1 MTSWPQQVRLGLIRL
16 AARKLLLSAEEL
28 SNAAAKMADGDL
40 LAPIPSADVA
50 LVGLHDSLVSLRNQ
64 TRTRVAELEIER
76 AGLRAALSELTDA
89 VILAENGVIVF
100 ANPSAIALFG
110 AEVSRPGTP
119 LEKTLPASVAQAI
132 ETKLANHDTLVEK
145 LPADPTGRS
154 LSLRVSPLKIDS
166 LGSGSPGSLGPLGPL
181 GSPGSLDSYSLGPP
195 PARVIIAITDITTAT
210 RLDAVRRE
218 FVANASHELKTPV
231 TSIKLLADSANT
243 AASDGNNTLALSF
256 ASQISQETDRLQRL
270 VTDLLDLSRLESTPT
285 SQEVTDVRKAIDNA
299 MVTHRNAAAHK
310 DLKLSVDLGEVHG
323 TDLFVLA
330 HPTDLAIALDN
341 LIDNAIA
348 YTNAGSVTVSA
359 TATNDTVLIGVSD
372 TGCGIAP
379 EYLPRI
385 FERFFRVDQA
395 RSRQMGGTG
404 LGLALVR
411 NSVERN
417 KGSVSVKSEPG
428 VGSDFVVSLPRAC

>member
-28 SNAAAKMADGDL
+28 SDAAAKMADGDL
-40 LAPIPSADVA
+40 LASIPSADAA

-89 VILAENGVIVF
+89 VILAENGAVVF

-145 LPADPTGRS
+145 LSADPTGRS
-154 LSLRVSPLKIDS
+154 LSLRVSPLKMDPSGS
-166 LGSGSPGSLGPLGPL
+166 LGSLSSYPLDP
-181 GSPGSLDSYSLGPP
+181 S

-210 RLDAVRRE
+210 HLDTVRRE

-243 AASDGNNTLALSF
+243 AASDGDSTLALSF

-285 SQEVTDVRKAIDNA
+285 YQEVTDVRKAIDNA

-359 TATNDTVLIGVSD
+359 TATNDTVLISVSD

-411 NSVERN
+411 NSIERN